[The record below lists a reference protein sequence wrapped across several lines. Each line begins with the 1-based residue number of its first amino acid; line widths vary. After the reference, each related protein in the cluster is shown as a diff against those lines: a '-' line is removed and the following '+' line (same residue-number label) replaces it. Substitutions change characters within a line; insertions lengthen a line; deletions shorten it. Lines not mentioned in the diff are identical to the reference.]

1 MEYYKVKK
9 EKKNINGIKLSYIMK
24 ITTRLSLKFWH
35 DLPPGPSVG
44 FPLWLW
50 INKLHS
56 GLLASAR
63 TAGKVFWICPR
74 GSPAGI
80 SCVQGRSWWL
90 LLVETEGKSCAF
102 LSVAKALLM
111 FLPSS
116 TKDERWTHSGSHWVF
131 NGIEVTPWPLH
142 KSSPF
147 LAGSGGLEK
156 NSPELIRGRIL

>member
-1 MEYYKVKK
+1 
-9 EKKNINGIKLSYIMK
+9 MK

-35 DLPPGPSVG
+35 SLPPGPFVD

-63 TAGKVFWICPR
+63 AAGRAFWICPR
-74 GSPAGI
+74 GSQAGI
-80 SCVQGRSWWL
+80 SCVQGRSGWL
-90 LLVETEGKSCAF
+90 QPVQTEGKSCAF
-102 LSVAKALLM
+102 LSVAKVLLM

-116 TKDERWTHSGSHWVF
+116 TTDERCTHSGGLWVF
-131 NGIEVTPWPLH
+131 KGLEVTPWPLRM
-142 KSSPF
+142 SLPF

-156 NSPELIRGRIL
+156 NSPELIRGQVL